1 LQNVS
6 NTGTIRFRRFI
17 LKIHE
22 ETKGNVQIIRLSGKV
37 ISGPDLVELKTS
49 FQNAVNHDRLKV
61 LLDLGSVSWMDSSG
75 LGVIVSGHTTMS
87 RAKGRMVILNAT
99 KKIHELFI
107 ITKLITVFET
117 YTGETEALK
126 SFE

>member
-1 LQNVS
+1 VS
-6 NTGTIRFRRFI
+6 QRYPHGRFA

-22 ETKGNVQIIRLSGKV
+22 ETKDDIQVIRLSGKV

-61 LLDLGSVSWMDSSG
+61 LLDLGGVSWMDSSG

-87 RAKGRMVILNAT
+87 RANGQMKILNAT

-107 ITKLITVFET
+107 ITKLITVFDT
-117 YTGETEALK
+117 YTDEAEALK

>member
-1 LQNVS
+1 
-6 NTGTIRFRRFI
+6 

-22 ETKGNVQIIRLSGKV
+22 HTVNDVQIIRLSGKV

-61 LLDLGSVSWMDSSG
+61 LVDLGSVSWMDSSG
-75 LGVIVSGHTTMS
+75 LGVIVSGHTTLS
-87 RAKGRMVILNAT
+87 RAGGKMKILNAT

-107 ITKLITVFET
+107 ITKLITVFDT
-117 YTGETEALK
+117 YTNEKEALT